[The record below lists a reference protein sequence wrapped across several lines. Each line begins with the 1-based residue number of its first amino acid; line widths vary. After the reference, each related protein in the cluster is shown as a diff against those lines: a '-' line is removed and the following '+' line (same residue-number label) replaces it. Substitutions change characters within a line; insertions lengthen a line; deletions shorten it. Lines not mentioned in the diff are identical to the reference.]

1 MDSITTELSFLESL
15 QTLGESE
22 LRAVIERAN
31 ALLVTRRSERQ
42 DHALAEIRRLAK
54 EHGLDVAARK
64 RRGKRGRPR
73 KTATA
78 A

>member
-1 MDSITTELSFLESL
+1 LKALAD
-15 QTLGESE
+15 SE

-42 DHALAEIRRLAK
+42 DHARAEIRRLAK
-54 EHGLDVAARK
+54 EHGLDVEARK

-73 KTATA
+73 KPA
-78 A
+78 AA